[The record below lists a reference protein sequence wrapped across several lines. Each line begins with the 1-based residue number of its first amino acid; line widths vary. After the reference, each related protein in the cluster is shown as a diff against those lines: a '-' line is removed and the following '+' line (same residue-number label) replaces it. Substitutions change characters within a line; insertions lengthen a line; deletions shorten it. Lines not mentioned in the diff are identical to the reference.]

1 MKETRFKRCLI
12 TVSSL
17 ATLLSSAA
25 LTTTISPASA
35 STVRPLLICQPGG
48 TCGTKQYFVAGDSC
62 EGYPIGEVIVGA
74 DGGPLVCVWEAVG
87 PGKGVLIWKLWEEVY
102 S

>member
-1 MKETRFKRCLI
+1 LEIKRLRRCLI

-17 ATLLSSAA
+17 ATLLSSVA

-35 STVRPLLICQPGG
+35 STVRPLLTCQPGG

-74 DGGPLVCVWEAVG
+74 DGGPLECVWDHGAN
-87 PGKGVLIWKLWEEVY
+87 GKGVLIWKPWGSTL
-102 S
+102 

>member
-1 MKETRFKRCLI
+1 MKVTRFRQCLI
-12 TVSSL
+12 IVSSL
-17 ATLLSSAA
+17 SIFVAGVA

-74 DGGPLVCVWEAVG
+74 DGVLLECVWDHVAN
-87 PGKGVLIWKLWEEVY
+87 GKGVSIWKPWGSTL
-102 S
+102 